1 MPQHFPMPRSPSA
14 ANGMLVDIDTN
25 MSPPHRR
32 LRVHGELDLATASL
46 LASTLDQQAVGC
58 EQLELDL
65 SGLAFCDLIGLTTL
79 EQAQRRLRDRG
90 CRMSV
95 HGIHGPLQRLLE
107 VEGLRTTLSMS
118 STTSSTTRPTAIL
131 TAPRRAM
138 ARLLV
143 GLVRRH

>member
-1 MPQHFPMPRSPSA
+1 MPQLVPMPSSPSA
-14 ANGMLVDIDTN
+14 ANGVLVDIDTN
-25 MSPPHRR
+25 TSPPHRR

-46 LASTLDQQAVGC
+46 LAATLEQQAEGC

-65 SGLAFCDLIGLTTL
+65 RGLAFCDVIGLTTL

-90 CRMSV
+90 CRMTV

-107 VEGLRTTLSMS
+107 VEGLRSTLSTS
-118 STTSSTTRPTAIL
+118 PDAPPTTPPTAIL
-131 TAPRRAM
+131 PAPRRTM